1 MGMSIELFIY
11 LASIVGDI
19 KAVIGLT
26 TIAFFMVTAVYGITT
41 AIDSYEQQQKIA
53 ARHGI
58 ITAIDNDYNSE
69 YIKNR
74 VNIRNKLMIATFVL
88 AVVSALL
95 PNERTMYMMA
105 GAHIGKEAIESETAS
120 KIHKIIDKKLDEYM
134 QQLEGDK

>member
-1 MGMSIELFIY
+1 MSIELFIY
-11 LASIVGDI
+11 IASIVGDI

-26 TIAFFMVTAVYGITT
+26 TIAFFMVMVVY
-41 AIDSYEQQQKIA
+41 E
-53 ARHGI
+53 I
-58 ITAIDNDYNSE
+58 ITAIDDGYNSE

-74 VNIRNKLMIATFVL
+74 VNIRNKLVIATIVL
-88 AVVSALL
+88 AFISALL

-134 QQLEGDK
+134 LQLEGDKK